1 MIWYYLVVQQI
12 AGAITSYLIILIQF
26 NVAAQHIR
34 IPGNVTDLYDN
45 QTLITAE
52 L

>member
-1 MIWYYLVVQQI
+1 MIWYCLVVQQI

-34 IPGNVTDLYDN
+34 IPDNVTDLYEN